1 MYETFYGLKEKP
13 FSLHPDPS
21 FLFLSKQHRL
31 ALTML
36 EYGISNKSGITVI
49 TGEIGSGK
57 TTLIRKI
64 LEQVDQDMTVGLISN
79 THQSIDELLKWVLM
93 SFGLDFEGKEK
104 ALLYKCFFE
113 FLMAEYE
120 ANRRTILIID
130 EAQNLDVATLEELR
144 MLSNINV
151 DNQMPF
157 QLILAGQPELLE
169 TMRRPDLRQFAQ
181 RVLVDYH
188 INPLNAQETLN
199 YIRHRIEVAG
209 GNRDLIDPYA
219 CAAVYYHSGGIPR
232 LINILC
238 DYALI
243 YGFAEEK
250 NQIGLSLML
259 DVIQDKKKGGIFPNQ
274 IPDNQ
279 EAGDMR
285 SQIKKKVNVDIS
297 LIKSV

>member
-13 FSLHPDPS
+13 FSLNPDPS

-31 ALTML
+31 SLTML
-36 EYGISNKSGITVI
+36 EYGINNKSGITVI

-64 LEQVDQDMTVGLISN
+64 LEHVDQDMTVGLISN
-79 THQSIDELLKWVLM
+79 THKSIDELLKWVLM
-93 SFGLDFEGKEK
+93 AFNLDFEGKEK
-104 ALLYKCFFE
+104 AVLYKCFFE
-113 FLMAEYE
+113 FLMSEYD

-130 EAQNLDVATLEELR
+130 EAQNLDVDTLEELR

-169 TMRRPDLRQFAQ
+169 TMRRPDLRQLSQ

-188 INPLNAQETLN
+188 INALNAQETLN
-199 YIRHRIEVAG
+199 YIRHRIEIAG

-243 YGFAEEK
+243 YGFAEDK
-250 NQIGLSLML
+250 SQISLSLML
-259 DVIQDKKKGGIFPNQ
+259 DVIQDKKKGGIFPSQ
-274 IPDNQ
+274 SPDSQ
-279 EAGDMR
+279 EAGDMCD
-285 SQIKKKVNVDIS
+285 QIKRKVNVDIS
-297 LIKSV
+297 LLS